1 MRKLPSVVVI
11 RAARF
16 ARSVSP
22 SASERILSGAL
33 FAQVDDP
40 ESFRSILREL
50 EGARDRVALTERAM
64 ALQLVHDR
72 ATGGPA
78 LRGPFYE
85 EGEIV
90 RHLER
95 GDEHLVRRHLEIAAR
110 QRA

>member
-1 MRKLPSVVVI
+1 MKKLPSAVLI

-16 ARSVSP
+16 ARAISR
-22 SASERILSGAL
+22 AAGERMLSGAL
-33 FAQVDDP
+33 FAYLDDP
-40 ESFRSILREL
+40 ASFQSILGEL

-64 ALQLVHDR
+64 ALQLLHDR

-95 GDEHLVRRHLEIAAR
+95 GDEHLVRRHLAIAAR